1 MPGRRRGIGWGI
13 LTVDLQVDSV
23 LVVLPMACALAD
35 LGARHGDHGTADMQD
50 AVSGEGGDAPQ
61 VGVQPFPLHRASHA
75 GQGAVQ
81 LH

>member
-1 MPGRRRGIGWGI
+1 
-13 LTVDLQVDSV
+13 
-23 LVVLPMACALAD
+23 MACALAD

-50 AVSGEGGDAPQ
+50 AVGGEGGDAPQ